1 MKGIRQL
8 ADYLEISIGT
18 VSRALNG
25 KPDVNEE
32 TRRRVLEAAEKLG
45 YVANQSG
52 RSLRQGTTNVIGL
65 MTGSDAQTVENSDN
79 FFMGV
84 TDGLQSVFSAH
95 NLDLIVLP
103 CPGDEDPDEYLKRMV
118 ARRIVDAMIISSTRR
133 IDKRIDF
140 LKQTRLP
147 FVTLG
152 RTSSSA
158 DHAWIDLD
166 FEEVAYSAVN
176 RLAAAGHRTIAVAA
190 PDSDVNLGYVFM
202 EGYRRGL
209 EENGIV
215 YDPSL
220 VIRAK
225 SSEQGGYHA
234 ASEWLQMR
242 PRPTALVLIYEMMA
256 LGLYRRLA
264 EVGLKPGRDL
274 AVIGFRDGPRGQFL
288 EPRLTSFRM
297 SLHDL
302 GVTVAQTLLSTM
314 PAYAPFYPDQARD
327 CIWPMQLVPG
337 ESDPA
342 PAISASLP
350 AGRQSL

>member
-8 ADYLEISIGT
+8 ADYLQISIGT

-79 FFMGV
+79 FFLGV
-84 TDGLQSVFSAH
+84 TDGLQSVFSGH

-103 CPGDEDPDEYLKRMV
+103 CPGEEDPDEYLKRMV
-118 ARRIVDAMIISSTRR
+118 ARRMVDAMIISATRR
-133 IDKRIDF
+133 TDKRVDF
-140 LKQTRLP
+140 LKQNRLP
-147 FVTLG
+147 FVALG
-152 RTSSSA
+152 RTASSD

-166 FEEVAYSAVN
+166 FEGVAKNAVD
-176 RLAAAGHRTIAVAA
+176 RLVAAGHRSIAVAA
-190 PDSDVNLGYVFM
+190 PDSDINLGYVFL
-202 EGYRRGL
+202 EGYRRAL
-209 EENGIV
+209 ENNGIP
-215 YDPSL
+215 YDSSL
-220 VIRAK
+220 VVRAK

-242 PRPTALVLIYEMMA
+242 PRPTAIVLIYELMA
-256 LGLYRRLA
+256 VGLYRRLA
-264 EVGLKPGRDL
+264 EAGLKPGQDL
-274 AVIGFRDGPRGQFL
+274 AVVGFRDGPRGQFL
-288 EPRLTSFRM
+288 EPRLTSFRT

-314 PAYAPFYPDQARD
+314 PAYAPFYPDQARHRV
-327 CIWPMQLVPG
+327 WPMLLVPG
-337 ESDPA
+337 ESDPPPAAQAAA
-342 PAISASLP
+342 PGGLKA
-350 AGRQSL
+350 